1 MEKRLETLISG
12 ASGYK
17 IWGRHDTAPI
27 LGLTFD
33 SRRVKKGYI
42 FTAIKGAH
50 VDGVR
55 FWRQAIDKGAVGVL
69 AYKSPPPDFPLEE
82 YFWIEAK
89 DPIVLSAYLLSRFRD
104 VSDITFIGV
113 TGTNGK
119 SSTTFWSHYIDPD
132 GGSIGTTGLWAKGK
146 VLKESLG
153 NTTPFP
159 DILWESIWELQNR
172 GVKRIY
178 IEVSSHG
185 IMTGRVAFVPFSWT
199 LFTNL
204 EPEHQD
210 AHPVLEEYF
219 NIKKRFV
226 FSVKPERRIIGLQ
239 NYWGRRLLRMSG
251 SETTTYGMVP
261 DADYTVWRWRR
272 QDGHI
277 YVEWLLRDFV
287 LKAQVPAMPSF
298 FIYNLTGVL
307 ALAHKLGFGIDAGV
321 LSSLPKPSGRFV
333 TYHCEGRTV
342 IVDYAHTPRAV
353 QGLIEDIKHLYPGKR
368 ILLVVGAV
376 GSGDRVKR
384 WKIGAIASRM
394 ADALFISP
402 HNPKGEDEESIC
414 MDVYSG
420 VSRGHYHKVLY
431 VGGRRKAIMRAWS
444 ESKDGDVV
452 VLAGRGDEK
461 VYITKEGVNLDFS
474 DLNVLMEMGISCGV
488 LEL

>member
-1 MEKRLETLISG
+1 MERQLKTLIEG
-12 ASGYK
+12 APAYK
-17 IWGRHDTAPI
+17 IWGKHENGI
-27 LGLTFD
+27 LGVRFD
-33 SRRVKKGYI
+33 SRRIEPGYI
-42 FTAIKGAH
+42 FTAVKGTH

-55 FWRQAIDKGAVGVL
+55 FWKQALERGAVGVISYM
-69 AYKSPPPDFPLEE
+69 APPDDFPLDTH
-82 YFWIEAK
+82 FWIETK
-89 DPIVLSAYLLSRFRD
+89 DPIVFSAYILSRIRD

-159 DILWESIWELQNR
+159 DVLWESIWTLQDK

-185 IMTGRVAFVPFSWT
+185 IMTGRVAYVPFQWT

-210 AHPVLEEYF
+210 AHPVLEGYF
-219 NIKKRFV
+219 RIKYSFMFTV
-226 FSVKPERRIIGLQ
+226 PEERRIIGLQ
-239 NYWGRRLLRMSG
+239 NHWGRRLFRMSG
-251 SETTTYGMVP
+251 EGSITYGMVP

-272 QDGHI
+272 HNGKIH
-277 YVEWLLRDFV
+277 VEWLLKDFV
-287 LKAQVPAMPSF
+287 LKAQIPAMPSF

-307 ALAHKLGFGIDAGV
+307 GLAHQLGFGIDAGV
-321 LSSLPKPSGRFV
+321 LSSLPKPSGRFA
-333 TYHCEGRTV
+333 TYQCEGRTV

-353 QGLIEDIKHLYPGKR
+353 QGLIEDVKHLYPGRR
-368 ILLVVGAV
+368 IMIVVGAV

-402 HNPKGEDEESIC
+402 HNPKGEDEETIC

-420 VSRGHYHKVLY
+420 VSRGYSHKVLY
-431 VGGRRKAIMRAWS
+431 VGGRRSAVAEAWKR
-444 ESKDGDVV
+444 SKPGDVL

-461 VYITKEGVNLDFS
+461 AYITKEGVNLDFS
-474 DLNVLMEMGISCGV
+474 DLNVLKEMGISCGV
-488 LEL
+488 LEP